1 MKNKIIAVS
10 IFLLAFSG
18 LALAQGQSSNLEMQ
32 VLDAEP
38 TPLQAGE
45 YADVWIRVTNTG
57 SATATD
63 PRFEVVDNFPFTPT
77 DRSEFNVRGGLGTGE
92 TRTFRTQVRVSENAV
107 FGNNSLKI
115 RKSSTG
121 QNFIEERLEL
131 EVRTDD
137 RSLIVNSLDF
147 DERIEPGSSG
157 EMTLG
162 LENLANSQFR
172 NIDISLETSE
182 LPISTRETSR
192 KRITSID
199 ALENDEVSFTIDVD
213 DDADNELH
221 DLPIRIDYQDQA
233 GNELSMTETTGVNI
247 GGFPN
252 IDVAIEDT
260 DIRTSGRGE
269 ITFRIINKGEGQAR
283 FTEVQLEESEQY
295 EILSQDT
302 IYLGTMIDDDF
313 QTAEFDL
320 FVEEDEQLELPVTI
334 NYRDGEGDQ
343 ERNFEVERNLYS
355 SDELRRYGLS
365 DTGGSWIAILLV
377 LGLVAGGVFYWRR
390 RKNRDKE

>member
-63 PRFEVVDNFPFTPT
+63 PQFEVVDNFPFTPT

>member
-283 FTEVQLEESEQY
+283 FTEFQLEESEQY